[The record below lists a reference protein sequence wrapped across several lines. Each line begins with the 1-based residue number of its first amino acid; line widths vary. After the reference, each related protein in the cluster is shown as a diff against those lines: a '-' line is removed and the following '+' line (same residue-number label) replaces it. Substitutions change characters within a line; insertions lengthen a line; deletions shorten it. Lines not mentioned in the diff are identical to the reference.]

1 METGEHG
8 VGAAAI
14 RATGEPFKHS
24 DVMKPRQFAVRRA
37 IILPSAKNLATL
49 IFQRIQSGFQAED
62 LQPGNYLKKLF
73 ERSKN

>member
-1 METGEHG
+1 
-8 VGAAAI
+8 
-14 RATGEPFKHS
+14 
-24 DVMKPRQFAVRRA
+24 MKPRQFAVRRA